1 MKLISILAASL
12 SLSVTVALE
21 SSKGASNAT
30 TGDGFVLNF
39 ALTLEYLQRAFYAGG
54 LASFNQTDFVTAG
67 FNDPFYDNLQQ
78 IYSDE
83 QSHAVLLQNV
93 LLAAGIQAT
102 TSLQYDFPYVDISS
116 FVALASVIGGVSVS
130 A

>member
-1 MKLISILAASL
+1 MRIIFILAASL
-12 SLSVTVALE
+12 SLSVTAALE
-21 SSKGASNAT
+21 RIESASNAT

-39 ALTLEYLQRAFYAGG
+39 ALTIEFLKRAFYEGG

-67 FNDPFYDNLQQ
+67 FIDPFYDNLQQ

-83 QSHAVLLQNV
+83 QSHAALLQNV
-93 LLAAGIQAT
+93 LVAAGIQAT
-102 TSLQYDFPYVDISS
+102 TSLQYDFPYVDVSS
-116 FVALASVIGGVSVS
+116 FVALASIIEGVSTS